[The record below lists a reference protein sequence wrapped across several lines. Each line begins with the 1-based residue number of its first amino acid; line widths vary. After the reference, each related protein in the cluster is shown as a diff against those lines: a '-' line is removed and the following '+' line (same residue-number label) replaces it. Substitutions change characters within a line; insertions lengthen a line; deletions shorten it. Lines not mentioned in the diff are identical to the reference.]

1 MEEKVDSAMEFNYM
15 IIGFLIIYFLI
26 LLFTGLLASK
36 NTSSIED
43 FFLGGR
49 KLDSLMLSTSVSS
62 TGMSGWLA
70 LGFAGYTY
78 ENGFQSLWI
87 MVPSATIGILLC
99 YVLISKR
106 IRLYSEQTASITII
120 EVIKKRFYDDNNTLT
135 IVFSLVLSAASI
147 IYISAQLIAIG
158 KLLNILLDWNYSSSI
173 LIAII
178 IMIFYTVLG
187 GFTAVCWTDFIQ
199 CGLMAAGSFIAGS
212 LAIQYAGGLG
222 SLSQKVV
229 ETNQMFPEFAV
240 TPFSSFDAI
249 ILGISLFIGDGILNW
264 VGQPTLMVRYMAA
277 KDIKTLKSAPLITI
291 TIQCILFMGIFIA
304 AIYMRTQFPEPT
316 LFPYGGDTETV
327 LIQFFITMAHP
338 MLTGIFVSSILA
350 AVMSTSD
357 SLFMMATSVLVND
370 IYNYLRPRSSQK
382 HLIFISRLVTILLG
396 IIAFIISMNES
407 SVLWSSWLGWTTLGI
422 MGMPVI
428 IGLYWARAT
437 KEGAIWGLLSGFTVL
452 VFWNIFDLTE
462 KLNIFHALPSCG
474 IAFIVTILISLFTS
488 KPPDHIA
495 EDLKSISTHSGKKR
509 NVEVFE
515 VK

>member
-1 MEEKVDSAMEFNYM
+1 MEYNYM

-26 LLFTGLLASK
+26 LLFTGFLASK
-36 NTSSIED
+36 NTSSLED

-49 KLDSLMLSTSVSS
+49 KLDSIMLSTSVSS

-135 IVFSLVLSAASI
+135 IVFSIVLSAAAI
-147 IYISAQLIAIG
+147 IYISGQLIAIG
-158 KLLNILLDWNYSSSI
+158 KLLNILLGWSFFSSI
-173 LIAII
+173 IIAVIV
-178 IMIFYTVLG
+178 MIFYTVLG

-212 LAIQYAGGLG
+212 LAIQFAGGLG

-229 ETNQMFPEFAV
+229 ETNQMFYEFAI

-249 ILGISLFIGDGILNW
+249 IMGISLFIGDGILNW
-264 VGQPTLMVRYMAA
+264 IGQPTLMVRYMAA

-291 TIQCILFMGIFIA
+291 TIQCILFVGIFIA
-304 AIYMRTQFPEPT
+304 TIYMRTQFPEPM
-316 LFPYGGDTETV
+316 LLPYDGDTETV

-338 MLTGIFVSSILA
+338 LLTGIFISSILA

-357 SLFMMATSVLVND
+357 SLFMMATSVIVND
-370 IYNYLRPRSSQK
+370 IYNYFRPRSSQK
-382 HLIFISRLVTILLG
+382 HLIYISRLVTIFLG
-396 IIAFIISMNES
+396 ITAVIISMDKS
-407 SVLWSSWLGWTTLGI
+407 SVLWSTWLGWTTLGI

-437 KEGAIWGLLSGFTVL
+437 KEGAIWGLISGFTVL

-462 KLNIFHALPSCG
+462 KLNIFHALPSCV
-474 IAFIVTILISLFTS
+474 IAFIFTIFISLFTP

-495 EDLKSISTHSGKKR
+495 EDLKSISTPSGKKS
-509 NVEVFE
+509 NIEVFE